1 MGRQV
6 QPKACDQILGSTS
19 RQERLLNSMHHRVQF
34 SLTVLACLFVWGL
47 SLSRTTWADGIVTV
61 TDEQGR
67 KIFINAGGP
76 RPEGNVATPLVPRA
90 KPIHT
95 SAPSPEITDLVEQTA
110 SRYQVDPQLV
120 HAIIKVESEYQPQA
134 VSPKGAMGLMQ
145 LIPETAQRFG
155 VENPFN
161 PKENIEGGVGY
172 LKHLLSLFG
181 GDLSLSLAAYNA
193 GENAVKRSG
202 GVPSFAETRDYVQK
216 VTDIYQSGSPQ
227 PGTDAASKKAQL
239 SPILRYV
246 DEQGVVHYT
255 NVD

>member
-1 MGRQV
+1 MQNR
-6 QPKACDQILGSTS
+6 I
-19 RQERLLNSMHHRVQF
+19 QF
-34 SLTVLACLFVWGL
+34 CLKVLACLFVWGL
-47 SLSRTTWADGIVTV
+47 SISGFTWADEIVTV
-61 TDEQGR
+61 TDEAGR
-67 KIFINAGGP
+67 KVFINSGGP
-76 RPEGNVATPLVPRA
+76 RPDGDMATPLGPRA
-90 KPIHT
+90 KAGHSTVPT
-95 SAPSPEITDLVEQTA
+95 PEISNLVEQTA

-120 HAIIKVESEYQPQA
+120 HAIIKVESEYHPEA

-155 VENPFN
+155 VGNPFN

-193 GENAVKRSG
+193 GENAVKRVG
-202 GVPSFAETRDYVQK
+202 GIPSFAETRDYVQK

-227 PGTDAASKKAQL
+227 SGTDAASKKAQL